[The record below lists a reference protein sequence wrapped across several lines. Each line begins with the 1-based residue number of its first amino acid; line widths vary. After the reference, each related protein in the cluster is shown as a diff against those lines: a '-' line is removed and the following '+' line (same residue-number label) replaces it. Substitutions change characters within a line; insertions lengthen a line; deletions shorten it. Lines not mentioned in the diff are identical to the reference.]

1 MTITD
6 ENVNLG
12 RPKIKINYQTENL
25 EVLIDGLWIKLIT
38 VYGDIPG
45 GILSVIDHPQK
56 YFEHVVSRVDQLN
69 SEIYDIDW
77 DTICEWIN
85 LKMQARFPDRYH
97 VEMIDNEFKMIFEPA
112 QYETLFWL
120 KRG

>member
-1 MTITD
+1 MIITD

-12 RPKIKINYQTENL
+12 RPKVKINYQSENL
-25 EVLIDGLWIKLIT
+25 EVFIDGMWIKLIT
-38 VYGDIPG
+38 WDGNG
-45 GILSVIDHPQK
+45 HELDHPQK

-69 SEIYDIDW
+69 NEIYDIDW

-120 KRG
+120 KQG